1 MYKIIFQK
9 WIINCQKYKV
19 FYPNRRYNYLIINK
33 SDFYNKYFNKFII
46 FNIMDK
52 KIGIEVRN
60 PNLYPDPS
68 RISNP

>member
-19 FYPNRRYNYLIINK
+19 FYPNLSYNYLIINK

-52 KIGIEVRN
+52 KI
-60 PNLYPDPS
+60 
-68 RISNP
+68 